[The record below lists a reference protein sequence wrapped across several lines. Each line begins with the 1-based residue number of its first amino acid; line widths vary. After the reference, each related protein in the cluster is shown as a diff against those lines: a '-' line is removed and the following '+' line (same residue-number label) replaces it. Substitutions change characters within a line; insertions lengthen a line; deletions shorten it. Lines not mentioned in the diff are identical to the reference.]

1 MEKTYKPLTARS
13 LRSGAGVE
21 QAAVNSPKPVLVT
34 SPAVDVMTDLRT
46 VAAATI
52 DADLNIDAAQHA
64 MIARGVRSLLVVEA
78 GEVVGLLTA
87 RDLQGERPMQ
97 VVQARGLKHGEVLVR
112 HVLTPAGAIEV
123 LDMSDVLRSEVGH
136 VLATLK
142 QAGRQHAL
150 VVDQDALSGREMV
163 RGVFSLSQ
171 IARQLGLP
179 LQATELARTFAEI
192 ERAIVA

>member
-1 MEKTYKPLTARS
+1 MEKNYKPLTART
-13 LRSGAGVE
+13 LRTGAGVE

-34 SPAVDVMTDLRT
+34 SPAVDVMTDLRA

-52 DADLNIDAAQHA
+52 DADLSIGAAQHA
-64 MIARGVRSLLVVEA
+64 MIARGVRSLLVLEA
-78 GEVVGLLTA
+78 GQVVGLLTA

-97 VVQARGLKHGEVLVR
+97 VVQERGLTHDEVLVR
-112 HVLTPAGAIEV
+112 HVLTPASAIEV
-123 LDMSDVLRSEVGH
+123 LDMSDVLRSQVGH
-136 VLATLK
+136 VLSTLK

-179 LQATELARTFAEI
+179 LQATELARTFSEI

>member
-1 MEKTYKPLTARS
+1 MEKTYKPLIART

-64 MIARGVRSLLVVEA
+64 MIARGVRSVLVVE
-78 GEVVGLLTA
+78 GGQVVGLLTA

-97 VVQARGLKHGEVLVR
+97 VVQERGIKHEEVLVR
-112 HVLTPAGAIEV
+112 HVMTLAATIEV
-123 LDMSDVLRSEVGH
+123 LDMADVLRSQVGH
-136 VLATLK
+136 IVATLK

-179 LQATELARTFAEI
+179 LQATELARTFSEI